1 MKWTVSLLLFLSGC
15 AALEPAGGAST
26 VYVPS
31 PYGPGS
37 QPNPMAVELSPQVT
51 PPPQPPVF
59 VNPGLPPPHRLIK
72 GPARVCRAGLAVG
85 IVAGE
90 QADESNNAIVVID
103 GDGGFSVET
112 WTGPLPRGVASVRPA
127 GTVTIPGFG
136 EVERIH
142 TTAPHGVAYVIR
154 NAPGADFDRWIVRA
168 SRLDGGPG
176 DLALLSRISRTGGDL
191 SGCG

>member
-1 MKWTVSLLLFLSGC
+1 
-15 AALEPAGGAST
+15 
-26 VYVPS
+26 
-31 PYGPGS
+31 
-37 QPNPMAVELSPQVT
+37 MAVELSPQVT

-59 VNPGLPPPHRLIK
+59 VNPGLPPPHRLIT
-72 GPARVCRAGLAVG
+72 GPARVCRGGLAVQ

-112 WTGPLPRGVASVRPA
+112 WTGPLPRDVSTVRPA
-127 GTVTIPGFG
+127 GTVRVPGLG

-142 TTAPHGVAYVIR
+142 TTPPQDVAYVIR
-154 NAPGADFDRWIVRA
+154 NAPGAGFDRWIVRA
-168 SRLDGGPG
+168 ARFDGGPR
-176 DLALLSRISRTGGDL
+176 DLALLSRISRTGADL